1 MSNIMYDLKL
11 KTGKMFV
18 KALIMNVIF

>member
-11 KTGKMFV
+11 KTEKMFV
-18 KALIMNVIF
+18 KSLIMNVIF